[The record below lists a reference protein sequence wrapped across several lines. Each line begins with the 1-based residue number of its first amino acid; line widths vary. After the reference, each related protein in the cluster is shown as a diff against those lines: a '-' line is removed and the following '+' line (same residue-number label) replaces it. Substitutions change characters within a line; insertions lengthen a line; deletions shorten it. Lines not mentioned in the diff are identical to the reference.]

1 MLGWAEITRPI
12 VGRTAQT
19 LAKSGCSTNA
29 VVGKSGNKS
38 GSKWDEPAAT
48 ECSHL
53 LKQGRGLSQLCI
65 LSPDEKER
73 KVYCICKEDFY
84 LFSYLDVF
92 TFLCARYYVSRSRWL
107 VGPKKM
113 GNAFP
118 LMKKSPIF
126 SAA

>member
-48 ECSHL
+48 ECSHHFF
-53 LKQGRGLSQLCI
+53 LKQGRGFETVFASQHGSLI
-65 LSPDEKER
+65 
-73 KVYCICKEDFY
+73 
-84 LFSYLDVF
+84 
-92 TFLCARYYVSRSRWL
+92 
-107 VGPKKM
+107 
-113 GNAFP
+113 
-118 LMKKSPIF
+118 KSPVNMF
-126 SAA
+126 RLSLNERNRGEVYLNKT